1 MVNEKT
7 NNSNRFQWL
16 YVAIIV
22 LVFLWIGG
30 IAFSNLIAEPYLKD
44 RISEEFRKAS
54 ENDAELVISKLNVDL
69 FPPGITLEDLS
80 LVQGSGAS
88 ERMREHPVLNSVIGK
103 VSISGVGVWS
113 LLTRGDLMIKNA
125 KLAGSDFHVS
135 PGLMNRFNSSGQTSG
150 QSRSVVIQ
158 NFTVSETSVNLYR
171 EDLTSV
177 GTQLNAINLR
187 VTDLDFT
194 SDSTSMSNRFGLLEF
209 EIDTVIHNTESD
221 YYVIEGNQVSFSR
234 ETGDFLISEFFV
246 KPQLSPMEL
255 PAQVGHEIDHLDIR
269 SGPVELHALDLDE
282 WFLNGHLKARSITA
296 DRLEV
301 EISRDKNHPDKP
313 KNARPLLNT
322 QFSGLPFSVSI
333 DSLAWRDGFISYR
346 EWSEG
351 QDSSGT
357 VFFDS
362 VDAVITGI
370 QNRKREETIKAE
382 ASTMFLNESKL
393 MVQFE
398 FSLDDVGSQKID
410 GTLEEIDLKTLNQVL
425 VPLAQ
430 VQINDGHLHSIEFNF
445 QLDQTAA
452 TGDIICIYEDFSLS
466 FLQDES
472 HEKSTGNRILSF
484 LANNIQ
490 IRSSNEGE
498 EPRSGEIS
506 FERELGQSDVNYWWK
521 SLRSGIQD
529 LIKRI

>member
-1 MVNEKT
+1 MVNEEA
-7 NNSNRFQWL
+7 NNSNRFKWL
-16 YVAIIV
+16 YIAVIV
-22 LVFLWIGG
+22 VVFLWIGG
-30 IAFSNLIAEPYLKD
+30 IAFTNLIAEPYLKD
-44 RISEEFRKAS
+44 RISEEFSKVS
-54 ENDAELVISKLNVDL
+54 ENDAELVISKVDVDL

-103 VSISGVGVWS
+103 VSVSGVGVWS
-113 LLTRGDLMIKNA
+113 LLTHGDVKIKNA
-125 KLAGSDFHVS
+125 EVTGSDFHVS
-135 PGLMNRFNSSGQTSG
+135 PGLMDRFNGSGQTSG

-158 NFTVSETSVNLYR
+158 NFTASETSVDLYR
-171 EDLTSV
+171 KDLISV
-177 GTQLNAINLR
+177 GTQLHAVDLRISDLNL
-187 VTDLDFT
+187 T
-194 SDSTSMSNRFGLLEF
+194 SDTGSMSDRFGLLEF
-209 EIDTVIHNTESD
+209 EIDSVLHKTESD
-221 YYVIEGNQVSFSR
+221 YYVVEGNQVSFSR
-234 ETGDFLISEFFV
+234 ETGDFLISELFV

-255 PAQVGHEIDHLDIR
+255 PAQVGHEIDHFDIQ
-269 SGPVELHALDLDE
+269 SGPVELHAIDLDE
-282 WFLNGHLKARSITA
+282 WFLNRHLKARSITA
-296 DRLEV
+296 EKLKV

-313 KNARPLLNT
+313 KPEKPLLNT
-322 QFSGLPFSVSI
+322 QFAGLPFSVSV
-333 DSLAWRDGFISYR
+333 DSLAWREGFISYR
-346 EWSEG
+346 EWSEE

-370 QNRKREETIKAE
+370 QNRNQEETIKAQ
-382 ASTMFLNESKL
+382 ASTMFLNESQL
-393 MVQFE
+393 LVQFE
-398 FSLDDVGSQKID
+398 FSLNDVGSQKID

-430 VQINDGHLHSIEFNF
+430 VQIDDGHLHSIEFNF
-445 QLDQTAA
+445 QLDHTEAS
-452 TGDIICIYEDFSLS
+452 GDIICIYEDFSLS

-472 HEKSTGNRILSF
+472 HEKSTGNRIISF
-484 LANNIQ
+484 LSNNIQ
-490 IRSSNEGE
+490 IRSSNDGE